1 VLDVRIDPQFLNRT
15 PEQISDLHRRIRE
28 QLLQTPGVVQAAL
41 AFYTP
46 FSGIVWQSDMVIP
59 GYTGGREPN
68 RGHVT
73 WIRVSPG
80 YFEAAGIP
88 VLAGRTIGEQDTA
101 GRPRVV
107 VISEGTRDKYFG
119 GQNPIGRR
127 IRFEAEPQEDDFEVI
142 GVVGNVKVNSVRE
155 ELMPTVYVSLDQK
168 SAREATDK
176 FIDPSFTAHDVVVRV
191 SGDPAAMEDRVR
203 KALQQVDPEL
213 PVSRIATFGERVA
226 LSLGRERMLTML
238 SVSFGVLALLL
249 ACVGLYG
256 LMSYSLAR
264 RTKEFGIRIAL
275 GASPGRILSFVFG
288 EVLAL
293 LIAGIVIGVPLVIG
307 GTRYATSLLYGISA
321 RDPRMIV
328 AATVVLAVVAVAAG
342 FVPARRATR
351 VDPMVS
357 LRIE

>member
-1 VLDVRIDPQFLNRT
+1 
-15 PEQISDLHRRIRE
+15 
-28 QLLQTPGVVQAAL
+28 
-41 AFYTP
+41 
-46 FSGIVWQSDMVIP
+46 
-59 GYTGGREPN
+59 
-68 RGHVT
+68 
-73 WIRVSPG
+73 
-80 YFEAAGIP
+80 
-88 VLAGRTIGEQDTA
+88 
-101 GRPRVV
+101 VV

-307 GTRYATSLLYGISA
+307 GTRYATSLLYGIGA